1 MGFGDKLAG
10 LFTPSGDTIKG
21 AMEGAGSL
29 AVDIRTAI
37 KGVELDPN
45 KQLEV
50 DKLLIE
56 LESKIAAAQSSI
68 IVAEAQGGSWLQ
80 RNWRPLVMVWFVLL
94 ISLRFFGFAPE
105 GITEAMYIKLMNLLT
120 FGLSG
125 YVVGRSAEKIT
136 TTLKQ

>member
-56 LESKIAAAQSSI
+56 LESKIASAQSSI
-68 IVAEAQGGSWLQ
+68 IVAEAQGESWLQ
-80 RNWRPLVMVWFVLL
+80 RNWRPMVMVWLAILV
-94 ISLRFFGFAPE
+94 SLPLFGYQPVGF
-105 GITEAMYIKLMNLLT
+105 TEDMYIKLVNLLT
-120 FGLSG
+120 VGLGG